1 MQVKINDLIFQILL
15 VYLDDIIVFSET
27 FEQYL
32 QRLETVLKRLAE
44 TGLKVKQQKCEF
56 LQLSVKFLGHQVS
69 AEGVGTDSSKVS
81 AVKNWKVPTT
91 VKELQSFIGFCSYYR
106 RFIKGFSQV
115 AGPLHDLVNKC
126 SGVKKTGKVSHQVG
140 AKWSPECEASFEQL
154 KEKLTSAPIL
164 GFADFTKP
172 SVVETDA
179 SQNGLGTVLCQQ
191 QVDKKRVI
199 AYASR
204 RLRQAEKNDRNY
216 SSMKLELLALK
227 WAVY

>member
-1 MQVKINDLIFQILL
+1 M
-15 VYLDDIIVFSET
+15 
-27 FEQYL
+27 
-32 QRLETVLKRLAE
+32 
-44 TGLKVKQQKCEF
+44 
-56 LQLSVKFLGHQVS
+56 KFLGHQVS